1 MSKVL
6 SRIESALQT
15 GEVLTVTYNGGSQPG
30 VARQLVPVK
39 FQGSDKV
46 RARCLLS
53 GMTQCFVIEK
63 LSIIDDET
71 GEITLGDIQE
81 PVHPPYENL
90 KTVYDEL
97 LPLVEAAALHL
108 ELSDESITL
117 HRKFKN
123 GKVMKSDV
131 ACISYSEF
139 KSELIFDLDAND
151 FIEKRFKTTR
161 PWYVSC
167 TGYESTTFSSFQNA
181 ADRFVLWVTKMELIK
196 GKS

>member
-6 SRIESALQT
+6 SRIESAIQT
-15 GEVLTVTYNGGSQPG
+15 GEILTVTYNGGSQPG
-30 VARQLVPVK
+30 VVRQIVPVK
-39 FQGSDKV
+39 FQESDKV

-53 GMTQCFVIEK
+53 GMTKCFVIEK

-97 LPLVEAAALHL
+97 LPIVEAAALHL

-123 GKVMKSDV
+123 GKVMKGTE

-139 KSELIFDLDAND
+139 NSELVFDVDIND
-151 FIEKRFKTTR
+151 FVEKRYKATR

-167 TGYESTTFSSFQNA
+167 KGHESTTFGSFRNA
-181 ADRFVLWVTKMELIK
+181 ADKFVSWVTKMDFINE
-196 GKS
+196 